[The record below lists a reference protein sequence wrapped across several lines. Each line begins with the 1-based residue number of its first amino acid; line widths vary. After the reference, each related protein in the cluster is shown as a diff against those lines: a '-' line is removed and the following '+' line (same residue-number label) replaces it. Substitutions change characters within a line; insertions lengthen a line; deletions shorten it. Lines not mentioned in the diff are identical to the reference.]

1 MVVIQIKTGAGDDT
15 FLYETT
21 CDASCDAMIR
31 DLTEVWNLRI
41 RLVQLC
47 GAMRDLGD
55 HGPMK
60 PPDKAGLDSIDEDY
74 KHMSIDKNEYYSADP
89 TGNRTGNGPGPQVC
103 VCEVISLSMKS

>member
-1 MVVIQIKTGAGDDT
+1 MVVIQIKTGSGDDT

-41 RLVQLC
+41 RLRQLC

-74 KHMSIDKNEYYSADP
+74 RQVSIDKNEYYKADP
-89 TGNRTGNGPGPQVC
+89 TGNRTGNGPGPQVSIWQRIR
-103 VCEVISLSMKS
+103 VNMNV